1 MTKVSVDE
9 AQERLPE
16 LLDEVDRGE
25 EVVITKGDGATAYT
39 IVVALE
45 TAERTK
51 HVTGSGDGGESLPPL
66 AEMIGKGAGLY
77 RSPEEVDQHIR
88 NLRDEWDS

>member
-45 TAERTK
+45 TTDK
-51 HVTGSGDGGESLPPL
+51 HVAGSGDRGEALPPL
-66 AEMIGKGAGLY
+66 SEMIGKGAGLY
-77 RSPEEVDQHIR
+77 QSPEEVDQHLR

>member
-9 AQERLPE
+9 AKERLPE

-45 TAERTK
+45 TADK
-51 HVTGSGDGGESLPPL
+51 HVAGPGDGSESLPPL
-66 AEMIGKGAGLY
+66 AEMIGKGTGLY
-77 RSPEEVDQHIR
+77 QSPEEVDQHIR
-88 NLRDEWDS
+88 TLRDEWDS